1 MNKEKFALLYNQE
14 LKSIIKNFNTIGT
27 DKELY
32 KYNIFSIS
40 KLGTQLEDFHSDII
54 YSLLNPN
61 GLHNEGDI
69 YLKMFLDFLNNKYS
83 LKKIHLNDFNNA
95 EVYREAGRLDISILD
110 YKSKKAII
118 FENKIN
124 NAPDMDEQLDRYF
137 IWCNERGFE
146 VVGIIYLSLRGLKLA
161 PTMKNDADVFN
172 IGAFS
177 NCSDDIVS
185 GWLNPSIGATKNI
198 ENTSLIIQ
206 YKKLL
211 TFLGY
216 KSMETALLDEF
227 YKLASDKK
235 LIEKIEKLKEL
246 SDKIPEYRTDK
257 LVKEIQ
263 DFKPFKKSYRYKPN
277 YMLYEFFIENDNSFK
292 IDIEFEKNGSAY
304 LYFWNPKKS
313 GEDAYLSIEQK
324 LKEINYLSNFPKQNY
339 SDFGE
344 NDWIGFRKYF
354 NINDYNTMLEIDEE
368 ILDFTKDF
376 MNKLK

>member
-1 MNKEKFALLYNQE
+1 
-14 LKSIIKNFNTIGT
+14 
-27 DKELY
+27 
-32 KYNIFSIS
+32 
-40 KLGTQLEDFHSDII
+40 
-54 YSLLNPN
+54 
-61 GLHNEGDI
+61 
-69 YLKMFLDFLNNKYS
+69 MFLDFLNNKYS
-83 LKKIHLNDFNNA
+83 LKKIHLNDFNNV

-110 YKSKKAII
+110 SKSKKAII

-146 VVGIIYLSLRGLKLA
+146 VVGIIYLSLRGLKFA

-235 LIEKIEKLKEL
+235 LIEEIEKLKEL

-292 IDIEFEKNGSAY
+292 IDIEFKKNGSAY

-344 NDWIGFRKYF
+344 NDWIGFQKYF

-368 ILDFTKDF
+368 LLDFTKDF